1 MIAITEND
9 GEYNWEVPSINSNQ
23 CLIKIQNFDNSSKGI
38 TKKEFTIDGPFINI
52 IEPNLKAVY
61 SGGEKTKIIWE
72 SKKIGN
78 ELINIYYSID
88 NGYNWKI
95 LADRMVDS
103 GLYIWDVPH
112 LDDIYYDCLI
122 KISIVSSLIT

>member
-1 MIAITEND
+1 MLAITEND
-9 GEYNWEVPSINSNQ
+9 GEYNWEVSSINSKN
-23 CLIKIQNFDNSSKGI
+23 CLIKIENFDGSSRGVS
-38 TKKEFTIDGPFINI
+38 KKAFTIDGPFIDI
-52 IEPNLKAVY
+52 IFPDEDVVF
-61 SGGEKTKIIWE
+61 SGGEKAKILWE

-88 NGYNWKI
+88 DGYNWII

-112 LDDIYYDCLI
+112 LDDIFY
-122 KISIVSSLIT
+122 